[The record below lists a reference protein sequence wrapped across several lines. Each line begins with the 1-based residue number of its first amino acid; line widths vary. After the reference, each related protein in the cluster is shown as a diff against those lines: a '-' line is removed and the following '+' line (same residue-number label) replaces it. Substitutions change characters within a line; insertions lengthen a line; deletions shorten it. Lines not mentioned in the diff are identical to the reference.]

1 MVRLN
6 DAEMAAVMDACRSL
20 PVEERD
26 GFLRLL
32 AAELGK
38 HHDLC
43 RAIQESQQR
52 HSHDPRPDMDTVPS
66 ETGAQG
72 GCCKND
78 RAASRGGN
86 RAQT

>member
-1 MVRLN
+1 MVRLD

-38 HHDLC
+38 HHDLA
-43 RAIQESQQR
+43 RAIRENQQR
-52 HSHDPRPDMDTVPS
+52 PS
-66 ETGAQG
+66 QEP
-72 GCCKND
+72 
-78 RAASRGGN
+78 AA
-86 RAQT
+86 